1 MAKGITSVEGFVR
14 KVFDKKRGGD
24 VAIYHALPYGLRDGM
39 TNLIRAGQYVDI
51 TSVID
56 TKRAMLARHKTQKEW
71 LDVSQGIDAY
81 LTTMEQMCRQV
92 GQMSGRFELAEGWR
106 RHLHLGLS
114 AQEMDPLSQI
124 LRQDCWTDPL
134 SKT

>member
-1 MAKGITSVEGFVR
+1 M
-14 KVFDKKRGGD
+14 D
-24 VAIYHALPYGLRDGM
+24 V
-39 TNLIRAGQYVDI
+39 

-81 LTTMEQMCRQV
+81 LANMEQMCRQA

-114 AQEMDPLSQI
+114 AQDADPLSQI
-124 LRQDCWTDPL
+124 LRQDCWTDPHCEDAIK
-134 SKT
+134 SS